1 MCYGSDSNINI
12 LHNVTFKYFESL
24 EEMVGNSTIVDKT
37 PDPTCRAPSGMPA
50 AAWFLLQFVRAQLAT
65 KVKPLE
71 KDRVVEKGYCSTART
86 VSHVAL
92 LELKNGCL

>member
-1 MCYGSDSNINI
+1 MFQSCLMSPN
-12 LHNVTFKYFESL
+12 LTFKYFESP
-24 EEMVGNSTIVDKT
+24 EEMVGNSAVVDKT
-37 PDPTCRAPSGMPA
+37 PDPTCRAPGGMPA